1 MSKLIAAARGKFQEI
16 VLLLVSLLVL
26 LQLLV
31 GTILDLWFGILIVA
45 VVWVYM
51 KVNNVSSTT
60 NGAPKE

>member
-1 MSKLIAAARGKFQEI
+1 MKSLIDVARGKFQEI

-51 KVNNVSSTT
+51 KVNNVS
-60 NGAPKE
+60 PKVNKE

>member
-31 GTILDLWFGILIVA
+31 GTILDLWFGILIV
-45 VVWVYM
+45 VVIWVYM